1 MTWNSAGIIL
11 FLMDN
16 PFFAA
21 SNYPEVNRT
30 LYTTYTMIE
39 PSQNIYNEGCLT
51 DVCTPGAH
59 FYTLGT
65 AFLEAVFLPLL
76 RGLNCSSRELVR
88 ISLTDMEFINDCI
101 SSSADPDETTIKD
114 DQQFC
119 SVVSTNG
126 KY

>member
-1 MTWNSAGIIL
+1 M
-11 FLMDN
+11 
-16 PFFAA
+16 A

-30 LYTTYTMIE
+30 LHVTYTMIE
-39 PSQNIYNEGCLT
+39 PSLSIYNEGCLT

-65 AFLEAVFLPLL
+65 ASDEQVVISLL
-76 RGLNCSSRELVR
+76 RKLDCSSREFVR
-88 ISLTDMEFINDCI
+88 ISLTDFEFITDCT
-101 SSSADPDETTIKD
+101 SSSADPDKITIRD